1 MIIKCPECET
11 SFLVPDESLA
21 PKGRKV
27 RCSNCQTEWFQK
39 YQSDADDAETA
50 TDTGDDTPT
59 GEEKSDQEEPAIDDD
74 FSIDDI
80 NPEGED
86 RPEQNLDDIPESVKP
101 EAELDDLDISRKKQ
115 TFGKHTWRVVNY
127 LVALGTT
134 LLVLLIF
141 SVSGGIMTS
150 LWPASVVYY
159 DTVGLD
165 KALPGED
172 LRFDNVKAGVSLAP
186 DGSRTIT
193 VTGNVLNTSES
204 ARTIP
209 PIKLTTMKADTD
221 EPGEQ
226 WKYTFPDSQRKIEP
240 KGRAA
245 FETTY
250 TGEISPKNT
259 RIDLKFVQPE

>member
-39 YQSDADDAETA
+39 YQSDEDDAETG
-50 TDTGDDTPT
+50 TDTGDDTLT
-59 GEEKSDQEEPAIDDD
+59 GEEKADQEEPVKDDD

-86 RPEQNLDDIPESVKP
+86 RPEQNLDDIPEAVKP
-101 EAELDDLDISRKKQ
+101 EAELDDVDISGQKHI
-115 TFGKHTWRVVNY
+115 FGKHAGRVVNY
-127 LVALGTT
+127 LVAFGVT

-141 SVSGGIMTS
+141 TISGGFITS

-159 DTVGLD
+159 DAVGLN
-165 KALPGED
+165 KTLPGED
-172 LRFDNVKAGVSLAP
+172 LRFDNIISEVSLAP

-193 VTGNVLNTSES
+193 VRGNVLNTSES
-204 ARTIP
+204 ERTLP
-209 PIKLTTMKADTD
+209 PIKLSTMKADTD
-221 EPGEQ
+221 EPGEE
-226 WKYTFPDSQRKIEP
+226 WIYTFPDSQRQIEP
-240 KGRAA
+240 KSRAA

-259 RIDLKFVQPE
+259 RINLKFAQPE